1 MVATQSFGT
10 KPISKPVDAI
20 PVAVG
25 ADLQSLVD
33 AAPAGST
40 FWIEAGVHRMQ
51 SVTPKDGDHFIGEHG
66 AVLNGARLITEF
78 DREGHNWVATG
89 QNQEGFRSGT
99 EFGARGAERPG
110 YPETFFIDNKPLT
123 PVDSLDK
130 VAPGKF
136 YFDYGHDKIYFR
148 DDPAGH
154 RVEAGVSPF
163 AIAGQAKDVHVEN
176 LVVEKY
182 NVPTQAGAIGYNSSA
197 EGWTI
202 QNNEVRLNYGVG
214 VYAGSNS
221 HVTGNYVHD
230 NGQMG
235 LGASG
240 DNVRVEGNEIAH
252 NGYFSGIDRGWE
264 GGGTKFAETE
274 NLIVRDNYSH
284 DNNGYGL
291 WTDINNINTLYEGNT
306 VANNLSGGI
315 NHEIS
320 YAATI
325 RDNVLTGNGG
335 EGVGWLWNGGIQIQ
349 NSKNVDVYRNYV
361 DASEGGNAI
370 TMIQQDRGTGSH
382 GAWTTTGNSVH
393 DNVIVD
399 RTPGEGAS
407 GAIADYNQAGLA
419 AGGNSFD
426 HNHYHNPH
434 PSDERWAWTDGFYS
448 WDAYRHAS
456 GQDAHSTI
464 STDIPDAPA
473 IPVSAALAAVATHVG
488 AEQSEARPVVMHTDE
503 ATPHETAAPREPAVP
518 SEPAGV
524 APPVATAP
532 EAAGSDVPT
541 VAEPGVSKPVTS
553 AAPDVPSPHAPIA
566 PVASAPSPV
575 ASEPEPSTAGS
586 GRAEGHAPAIEGANP
601 WSDLLGG
608 HSGTWILDALTEPR
622 SPGSHPDL
630 ASPSIENAL
639 QHYVDLAEQHC
650 AGQIAL
656 DAGVIGDWLDQFH
669 HAKTGEHTGLA
680 L

>member
-1 MVATQSFGT
+1 
-10 KPISKPVDAI
+10 
-20 PVAVG
+20 
-25 ADLQSLVD
+25 
-33 AAPAGST
+33 
-40 FWIEAGVHRMQ
+40 MQ

-399 RTPGEGAS
+399 RTPGEG
-407 GAIADYNQAGLA
+407 
-419 AGGNSFD
+419 
-426 HNHYHNPH
+426 
-434 PSDERWAWTDGFYS
+434 
-448 WDAYRHAS
+448 
-456 GQDAHSTI
+456 
-464 STDIPDAPA
+464 
-473 IPVSAALAAVATHVG
+473 
-488 AEQSEARPVVMHTDE
+488 
-503 ATPHETAAPREPAVP
+503 PR
-518 SEPAGV
+518 
-524 APPVATAP
+524 
-532 EAAGSDVPT
+532 
-541 VAEPGVSKPVTS
+541 
-553 AAPDVPSPHAPIA
+553 
-566 PVASAPSPV
+566 APSPTTIRPDWPRAAT
-575 ASEPEPSTAGS
+575 ASTTTTITIPIRPTSDGPGRTASTVGTRTDTPPVRMPTARS
-586 GRAEGHAPAIEGANP
+586 RRIFRTPRRFRSRPPWLRWQRMSARSSRRRGR
-601 WSDLLGG
+601 S
-608 HSGTWILDALTEPR
+608 
-622 SPGSHPDL
+622 
-630 ASPSIENAL
+630 
-639 QHYVDLAEQHC
+639 
-650 AGQIAL
+650 
-656 DAGVIGDWLDQFH
+656 
-669 HAKTGEHTGLA
+669 
-680 L
+680 